1 MTEAEQLLI
10 AAADLNERARACEKT
25 QHEVLLSPELVAVVA
40 YLLETCGRI
49 VARAGAITKTG
60 PQEALIEHA
69 HDIART
75 HLGETR

>member
-10 AAADLNERARACEKT
+10 AAADLNERAKACEAA
-25 QHEVLLSPELVAVVA
+25 QHEVRLSPELVATIA
-40 YLLETCGRI
+40 YFLGTCGRI
-49 VARAGAITKTG
+49 VARAGAIAATG

-75 HLGETR
+75 HLGENR

>member
-10 AAADLNERARACEKT
+10 AAADLSERAKACEAA
-25 QHEVLLSPELVAVVA
+25 QHEVRLSPELVATVA
-40 YLLETCGRI
+40 YFLQTCGRI
-49 VARAGAITKTG
+49 VARAGGIRATG